1 VINEAESGRPVT
13 HPTGSAPFLA
23 REPRYARDASMH
35 LNFGGTETADVSAA
49 IWLSSSGDG
58 NGLLE
63 RVGRMQAYISGR
75 NVNLTF
81 RPPNR
86 GPVRAL
92 QNFDIDIGEGEF
104 LSIVGPSGCGK
115 STFLNVLLGLVKP
128 DSGDIR
134 MDGKPITGPGTDRA
148 MVFQE
153 FGLLPWRTVQHN
165 VELGLELKG
174 MAAEARRKVSQP
186 LIQMVGLTGFEGHY
200 PHELS
205 GGMKQRVG
213 LARALATDPNVL
225 LMDEPFAALDAQ
237 TRDLMQVELLRIW
250 QEAKKTVL
258 FVTHQID
265 EAIYLSDRVVVMTK
279 RPGHAKKIFKIGLPR
294 PRDYE
299 MRVTPEFNEL
309 KLEIWN
315 ELKDEITV

>member
-1 VINEAESGRPVT
+1 
-13 HPTGSAPFLA
+13 
-23 REPRYARDASMH
+23 
-35 LNFGGTETADVSAA
+35 
-49 IWLSSSGDG
+49 
-58 NGLLE
+58 
-63 RVGRMQAYISGR
+63 MQAYISGR

-92 QNFDIDIGEGEF
+92 ANFDIDVEEGEF

-115 STFLNVLLGLVKP
+115 STFLNVLLGLIRP
-128 DSGDIR
+128 DSGDVR
-134 MDGKPITGPGTDRA
+134 MRGTPISGPSTDRA

-153 FGLLPWRTVQHN
+153 FGLLPWRTVQAN

-174 MAAEARRKVSQP
+174 MATAVRRKVSQP
-186 LIQMVGLTGFEGHY
+186 LIEMIGLSGFEGHF

-213 LARALATDPNVL
+213 LARALATDPLVL

-237 TRDLMQVELLRIW
+237 TRDLMQVELLRVW

-265 EAIYLSDRVVVMTK
+265 EAIYLSDRVMVMTK
-279 RPGHAKKIFKIGLPR
+279 RPGRAKKIFRIDLPR

>member
-1 VINEAESGRPVT
+1 
-13 HPTGSAPFLA
+13 
-23 REPRYARDASMH
+23 
-35 LNFGGTETADVSAA
+35 
-49 IWLSSSGDG
+49 
-58 NGLLE
+58 
-63 RVGRMQAYISGR
+63 MQAYIQGR
-75 NVNLTF
+75 NVSLTF

-92 QNFDIDIGEGEF
+92 SNFDIDIGEGEF

-115 STFLNVLLGLVKP
+115 STFLNVLLGLVRP
-128 DSGDIR
+128 DGGDLRIH
-134 MDGKPITGPGTDRA
+134 GKPISGPGTDRA

-153 FGLLPWRTVQHN
+153 FGLLPWRTVRHN

-174 MAAEARRKVSQP
+174 MPSDQRGEISQR
-186 LIQMVGLTGFEGHY
+186 LIGMVGLAGFDGHY

-213 LARALATDPNVL
+213 LARALATDPDVL

-265 EAIYLSDRVVVMTK
+265 EAIYLSDRVMVMTK
-279 RPGHAKKIFKIGLPR
+279 RPGRAKKIFKIDLPR

-315 ELKDEITV
+315 QLKDEITV

>member
-1 VINEAESGRPVT
+1 MA
-13 HPTGSAPFLA
+13 
-23 REPRYARDASMH
+23 
-35 LNFGGTETADVSAA
+35 
-49 IWLSSSGDG
+49 
-58 NGLLE
+58 
-63 RVGRMQAYISGR
+63 AYIQGR

-86 GPVRAL
+86 NPVRAL
-92 QNFDIDIGEGEF
+92 NNFDIDVEEGEF

-115 STFLNVLLGLVKP
+115 STFLNAVLGLLHV
-128 DSGDIR
+128 DSGDLTLSGRTIS
-134 MDGKPITGPGTDRA
+134 GPGTDRA

-153 FGLLPWRTVQHN
+153 FGLLPWRTVLHN

-174 MAAEARRKVSQP
+174 VAAQARRDTCNT
-186 LIQMVGLTGFEGHY
+186 LIKMVGLAGFESHY

-213 LARALATDPNVL
+213 LARALATNPDVL

-237 TRDLMQVELLRIW
+237 TRDIMQAELLRIW
-250 QEAKKTVL
+250 HEARKTVL

-265 EAIYLSDRVVVMTK
+265 EAIYLSDRVMVMTK
-279 RPGHAKKIFKIGLPR
+279 RPGRAKKLFKIPLAR

-299 MRVTPEFNEL
+299 MRVTPEFNDL
-309 KLEIWN
+309 KLQIWN